1 MRVRRALVR
10 GRGGADENAD
20 ESFRILAF
28 QGERDVHGFVGSMI
42 NASKRRSPRPR
53 PRAVFVSKR
62 GRRFER
68 PAFTSATR
76 KDTDPGALAETIS
89 CGDGKGVTR
98 TGTNRCPKKCNQVEP
113 PAFNVIKLD
122 LAGQSG
128 DVSLKGAAICFTD

>member
-1 MRVRRALVR
+1 M
-10 GRGGADENAD
+10 
-20 ESFRILAF
+20 
-28 QGERDVHGFVGSMI
+28 
-42 NASKRRSPRPR
+42 K
-53 PRAVFVSKR
+53 
-62 GRRFER
+62 RFER